1 MKTNLEIISKKLK
14 KDGIDYILIDQLE
27 NPERS
32 FLKTDY
38 HLNEIGH
45 DEVFKKF

>member
-1 MKTNLEIISKKLK
+1 MQNNLEIIFKKLK
-14 KDGIDYILIDQLE
+14 KDGIDYFLIDHFD

-38 HLNEIGH
+38 HLNENGH